1 MSDNATIVVHF
12 GQAAGGGAAGHLSA
26 EVDGREGGLN
36 GGQTSFTPGQP
47 VYILAY
53 RTINVTITDVLSSAG
68 TVAAQA
74 PVSVSITEDLNFE
87 DARTAT
93 LAKPVAGAALSSVEW
108 FGTNLGA
115 LTLQDDKMTVEAPAS
130 GVAIARVT
138 YNVTADVYKLESP
151 ASINGQTDFPILV
164 LIKGVAA

>member
-1 MSDNATIVVHF
+1 MSDSATIVVHF

-26 EVDGREGGLN
+26 EVDGRQGGLN
-36 GGQTSFTPGQP
+36 GGQTSFAPGQP

-53 RTINVTITDVLSSAG
+53 RTPNVTIVSIEASAG
-68 TVAAQA
+68 TIAAQA
-74 PVSVSITEDLNFE
+74 PVTVTVTEELNFE
-87 DARTAT
+87 DERTAT
-93 LAKPVAGAALSSVEW
+93 LSKPVAGAALSSVEW
-108 FGTNLGA
+108 FGANLGS
-115 LTLQDDKMTVEAPAS
+115 LTVQDDKMTVEAPDS

-138 YNVTADVYKLESP
+138 YSVAADVYKLDSP